1 MLEKQVKTVFISI
14 GSNLGNKKR
23 NIELAKFELKINDI
37 NIIKSSSYYETFS
50 WPDKTKPKFI
60 NVVLKIETYLY
71 PNDLMKKFLNIE
83 KKLGRK
89 RNKKNE
95 PRIIDIDIIDY
106 DNKILK
112 KNLNNNLSLPHP
124 KMHKRNFVLLPLFEV
139 SKIWIHPVKN
149 TSLKNL
155 INSLKIEE
163 LRAIKLL

>member
-14 GSNLGNKKR
+14 GSNLGNKKK
-23 NIELAKFELKINDI
+23 NIELAKFQLKINGI

-60 NVVLKIETYLY
+60 NVVLKTETYLY

>member
-23 NIELAKFELKINDI
+23 NIELTKFELKENDI
-37 NIIKSSSYYETFS
+37 NIIKSSSDYETFS
-50 WPDKTKPKFI
+50 WPDKSKPKFI
-60 NVVLKIETYLY
+60 NVVLKIKTCLS
-71 PNDLMKKFLNIE
+71 PQDLMKKCLNIE

-95 PRIIDIDIIDY
+95 PRITDIDIIDY
-106 DNKILK
+106 DNQIIK
-112 KNLNNNLSLPHP
+112 KNSDNDLSIPHP
-124 KMHKRNFVLLPLFEV
+124 NMHKRNFVLLPLFEL
-139 SKIWIHPVKN
+139 SKTWIHPVKR
-149 TSLKNL
+149 TSVKDL